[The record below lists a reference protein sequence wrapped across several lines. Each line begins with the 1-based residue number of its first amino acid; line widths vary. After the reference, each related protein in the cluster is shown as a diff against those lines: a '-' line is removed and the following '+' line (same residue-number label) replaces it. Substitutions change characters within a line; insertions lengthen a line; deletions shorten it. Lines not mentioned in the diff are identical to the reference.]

1 MAGKLNA
8 ELGPTLK
15 QKPAPASDCENEWYY
30 LNRSRQVG
38 PFSQIELHMLLAKEV
53 IFSSTLVRTHDGSGW
68 RPLRELS
75 NEPAR
80 PDSPRSNWKFV
91 ALFITP
97 FVVGIIATAP
107 KDVEK
112 KYFLTTETIKT
123 KTNGNEL
130 LEKAKDY
137 DREPMIE
144 ASVPGNYRK
153 PRTSISSLDRSM
165 SIFNAVRPALP
176 HKVSLSPERQS
187 ELEFWRSIAHS
198 SDTDLYRAY
207 LRRYPTGPFHDTA
220 NSEIRPSKPEASV
233 VSPTR
238 PTAAKR
244 RNSGSTSRKVDAKRS
259 KRKTAKTSGRCWT
272 GNIASCKER

>member
-97 FVVGIIATAP
+97 FVVGVVATAP
-107 KDVEK
+107 KDIEK
-112 KYFLTTETIKT
+112 NKFLTTETAKI
-123 KTNGNEL
+123 KTNGHEL
-130 LEKAKDY
+130 LEKGNDY
-137 DREPMIE
+137 DRVPMIE
-144 ASVPGNYRK
+144 ACVQENYIRSVTRG
-153 PRTSISSLDRSM
+153 SSSDHPVSM
-165 SIFNAVRPALP
+165 FNAVRPALP
-176 HKVSLSPERQS
+176 HKASLSPERQS

-198 SDTDLYRAY
+198 GDTVLYRVY
-207 LRRYPTGPFHDTA
+207 LRRYPTGPFPDTA
-220 NSEIRPSKPEASV
+220 NSEIRPSKQKAS
-233 VSPTR
+233 
-238 PTAAKR
+238 
-244 RNSGSTSRKVDAKRS
+244 
-259 KRKTAKTSGRCWT
+259 
-272 GNIASCKER
+272 